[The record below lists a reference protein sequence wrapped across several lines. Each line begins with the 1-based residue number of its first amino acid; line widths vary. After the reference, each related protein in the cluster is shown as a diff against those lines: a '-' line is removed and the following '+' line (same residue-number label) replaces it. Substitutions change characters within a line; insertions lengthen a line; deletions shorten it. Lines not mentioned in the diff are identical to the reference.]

1 MSKFAIVAAME
12 REVAPLI
19 QDWKV
24 REIEHSGRRYR
35 LFESGDSVLICGG
48 IGVDAARRATEA
60 VIQEAHPVRVL
71 SVGFA
76 GALDSTMK
84 VADVLEPRMV
94 VNAADSA
101 RIDTGLGYG
110 TLVTYEAVSDR
121 DQKKRLAKAYGAVA
135 VDMEAAAVG
144 QGAQARGVEF
154 TALKAISDAIHF
166 SMPPTERFISS
177 DGQFRSARFA
187 MHVAVRPWLWSR
199 TITLGRNSAKASR
212 ALCEA
217 IDAYIGRGSFAPALK

>member
-166 SMPPTERFISS
+166 SMPPMERFISS